1 MIYRML
7 KFTVGVLNL
16 LLGEREQMNQNTA
29 YIDASMVYGTTHL
42 EANVKLRVHERGYV
56 RSRLN
61 EDGRWMLAISP
72 DPNDGCNRPEFM
84 TKNRFC
90 FKSGTNSFRLFKCTE
105 RHGLVYSISPDNCFK
120 AK

>member
-1 MIYRML
+1 
-7 KFTVGVLNL
+7 
-16 LLGEREQMNQNTA
+16 MNQNTA

-72 DPNDGCNRPEFM
+72 DANDGCNRPEFM

-90 FKSGTNSFRLFKCTE
+90 FKSGTHSFRPFKCTG
-105 RHGLVYSISPDNCFK
+105 RVCSISSDNCFK
-120 AK
+120 TKCNLKLLYTNQFKLLMTSFDYL